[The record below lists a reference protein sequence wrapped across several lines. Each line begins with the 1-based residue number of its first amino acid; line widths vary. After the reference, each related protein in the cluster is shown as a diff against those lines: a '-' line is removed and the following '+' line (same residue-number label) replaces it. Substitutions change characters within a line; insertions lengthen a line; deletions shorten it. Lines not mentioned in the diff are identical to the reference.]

1 MKKFEKQIVNLPK
14 EVNGETMYYIKSKTK
29 NSF

>member
-14 EVNGETMYYIKSKTK
+14 EVNGVNGVLYQIKDQE
-29 NSF
+29 